1 LHGPGIDEPLAVEQK
16 AEIYFYHADALGSV
30 STLTDERQK
39 EVQSYEYTIGV
50 LVVITM
56 LYLLSCSEEAY
67 MNYVPTH
74 AQITKQLPEFIT
86 AGAQHIE
93 GLYANMDIDS
103 MLFRYNV
110 ETDEQM
116 TIHNVLSEIQSK
128 AEKARWKISGIEPAA
143 IHFQRIEKRGKFF
156 SAEEVRVAIPQT
168 SRVYVAWVQADSRK
182 EISQFQDTSEA
193 RYAKRVVWPQLDS
206 YIQRGSAFIK

>member
-1 LHGPGIDEPLAVEQK
+1 MSNLSARYL
-16 AEIYFYHADALGSV
+16 
-30 STLTDERQK
+30 
-39 EVQSYEYTIGV
+39 GV

-56 LYLLSCSEEAY
+56 LHLPSCSEEAY

-74 AQITKQLPEFIT
+74 AQITRQLPEFIT
-86 AGAQHIE
+86 VGAQHIE
-93 GLYANMDIDS
+93 GLDANMDIDS

-110 ETDEQM
+110 ETDEQI
-116 TIHNVLSEIQSK
+116 TLHNVLSEIQSK
-128 AEKARWKISGIEPAA
+128 AEKARWKISGMEPTA

-156 SAEEVRVAIPQT
+156 SAEEVRVIAIPHT

-206 YIQRGSAFIK
+206 YIQRESAFIK